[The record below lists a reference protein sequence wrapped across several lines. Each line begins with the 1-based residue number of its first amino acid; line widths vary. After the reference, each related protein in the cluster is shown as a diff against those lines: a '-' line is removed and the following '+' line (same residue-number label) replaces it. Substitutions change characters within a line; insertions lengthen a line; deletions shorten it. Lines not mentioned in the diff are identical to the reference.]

1 MVTPA
6 ALESKYIE
14 REVLQAQ
21 KENKPIIPCFY
32 KDVGIENITLDL
44 DRYQGF
50 EFKNEYHIASELY
63 SKIAKRKINAVTTN
77 KSVKLAKSYSFLKKF
92 GREGKSDGQ
101 FNYPSGIAVDS
112 SGYVYVAD
120 FNNYRIQQFD
130 SDDTFI
136 SKWGSKGEE
145 DGQFNYPD
153 DIAVD
158 SGYVYVSDRMNHH
171 IQVFSPS
178 IN

>member
-1 MVTPA
+1 
-6 ALESKYIE
+6 
-14 REVLQAQ
+14 
-21 KENKPIIPCFY
+21 
-32 KDVGIENITLDL
+32 
-44 DRYQGF
+44 
-50 EFKNEYHIASELY
+50 
-63 SKIAKRKINAVTTN
+63 
-77 KSVKLAKSYSFLKKF
+77 
-92 GREGKSDGQ
+92 
-101 FNYPSGIAVDS
+101 
-112 SGYVYVAD
+112 VYVSD